1 MFKDFILDGKKI
13 SMSGDLPQI
22 SGDGW
27 FSNNIEEFDNLN
39 NCWYN
44 SLWNIDRN
52 CSYSR
57 CFVDSYG
64 EGWQYFL
71 PLKSLLKELE
81 LYHELEKRL
90 IIELKDLEAK
100 RKNV

>member
-13 SMSGDLPQI
+13 LRSEALPQI
-22 SGDGW
+22 SGNGW
-27 FSNNIEEFDNLN
+27 FSNSIEEFDNLN
-39 NCWYN
+39 NCWYS

-81 LYHELEKRL
+81 AYQEVEKRL